1 MKFLYT
7 TLFFLFL
14 SSPLYSQLYK
24 PVDTLNSKRSEVLNY
39 LNSKTKELE
48 REFRSFPVN
57 DRRVIKGFV
66 KDRNEMFE
74 ELTKD
79 NYLFFDD
86 DIEGYVNE
94 LLQKLAKENGIYGGH
109 LRIFLS
115 RDTDPNAYSLGDG
128 NFVFTL
134 SLLNRLESEDELN
147 FIIAHELSHYHLDHL
162 KQQIKERMLL
172 VKSNE
177 YLSKQ
182 KELKKSR
189 YNKFSKSL
197 EQYRELQYGNRSTRR
212 LRELQADSLALILF
226 KKVAKNPYTAISA
239 LRKTDTLSPAE
250 LSRIDLDVL
259 KNHFSTPSLQFDE
272 QWAAGYD
279 FSKYN
284 YQTGKVDIFGIHKD
298 SLNTHPELEE
308 RILNLKRIMPEI
320 QLQLHDEKDDF
331 KKLKEKIRFE
341 DVYAHFC
348 MEEYG
353 RGIYLI
359 LQIQRFE
366 DVTEKQQLFYSY
378 MLSLFYKK
386 LAEARKTFKFKRFV
400 DDIDY
405 VNFSQEYILFLTILD
420 NLRSSELQE
429 FSNKYTIN

>member
-1 MKFLYT
+1 MKFLYA

-14 SSPLYSQLYK
+14 ITPLYSQLYK

-57 DRRVIKGFV
+57 DRRVIRRFAR
-66 KDRNEMFE
+66 DRNDMFE

-79 NYLFFDD
+79 NYLFFDEEL
-86 DIEGYVNE
+86 EGYING
-94 LLQKLAKENGIYGGH
+94 LLQKLAKENGIDGEH

-115 RDTDPNAYSLGDG
+115 RDTSPNAYSLGDG

-134 SLLNRLESEDELN
+134 SLLNRLENEDELN

-162 KQQIKERMLL
+162 KKQIKERMLL
-172 VKSNE
+172 VRSTE
-177 YLSKQ
+177 YRAKQ
-182 KELKKSR
+182 RELKKSR
-189 YNKFSKSL
+189 YNRFSNTL
-197 EQYRELQYGNRSTRR
+197 EQYIELQYGNRSTRR
-212 LRELQADSLALILF
+212 LRELQADSLGLILF
-226 KKVAKNPYTAISA
+226 KKVAKNPYNAISA

-250 LSRIDLDVL
+250 MLKIDLDVL
-259 KNHFSTPSLQFDE
+259 KNHFSTPSLPFDE
-272 QWAAGYD
+272 RWTAGYD

-284 YQTGKVDIFGIHKD
+284 YQTGKVNIFGIHKD
-298 SLNTHPELEE
+298 SLSTHPELEE
-308 RILNLKRIMPEI
+308 RILNLKKIMPEP
-320 QLQLHDEKDDF
+320 QLKQDGKIDDF
-331 KKLKEKIRFE
+331 MKLKEKIRFE
-341 DVYAHFC
+341 DVYAHYC

-359 LQIQRFE
+359 LQLQNFE
-366 DVTEKQQLFYSY
+366 DVTENQQLFYSY
-378 MLSLFYKK
+378 MLSLFYQK
-386 LAEARKTFKFKRFV
+386 LADARRTFKFKRFV

-405 VNFSQEYILFLTILD
+405 VNFSEEYILFLTILD

-429 FSNKYTIN
+429 FSKKYTVN